1 MWRET
6 QVLLKKSLFP
16 PHGHCWLLDCLKHL
30 LISICSGIHFCSFTL
45 NVYVLSGSHFGYQ
58 MIEQCMMQTL
68 EQTANYSST
77 NFTLQTVYGCDY
89 KKDIKVIHIT
99 LSSAVMAFAE
109 VCVLCFYSWNEIC
122 ETIITTW
129 KVHLQEVCKW
139 TALFWSEDDGYGG
152 WLVGMTDI
160 FGSIWKKLS

>member
-1 MWRET
+1 MLFRPALPYCDLMWRET

-16 PHGHCWLLDCLKHL
+16 PYGHCWLLDCLKHL

-109 VCVLCFYSWNEIC
+109 VCVML
-122 ETIITTW
+122 
-129 KVHLQEVCKW
+129 LLLKW
-139 TALFWSEDDGYGG
+139 DLRNDHYYLKSPLT
-152 WLVGMTDI
+152 
-160 FGSIWKKLS
+160 GSM